1 MRTVYYIHSPW
12 RAKNNFCCFICV
24 SYGPYTLLQND
35 SFFTFI
41 TERIEYKLL
50 SLTYKVLTTT
60 QPPYSHNHISVQ
72 CPCSTRSSSV
82 VTLKFLPPS
91 SSSQNNWS
99 LFSLYFTLSL
109 ESAPFVSSSTS
120 FWYQFLHFRLT
131 YSFTHHFFL
140 FWFTTL
146 HIDNPPLSFTPG
158 IKPACFTNPT
168 PQFYF
173 FLSDCLCR
181 LLHGPFLLNYSV
193 FYFALFFIPAK
204 AREYVFTGVGLCGW
218 FVFVCLSVT
227 TITKILWTDLHQILC
242 EGSYG
247 EREDQVRVSLRSV
260 EGCGSNRQKK
270 SVNRRLFTK

>member
-1 MRTVYYIHSPW
+1 MGRGY
-12 RAKNNFCCFICV
+12 NENCV
-24 SYGPYTLLQND
+24 LYPQPLTCQKQFLLFYMCQLWALHVVTKRQ
-35 SFFTFI
+35 FFTFI

-60 QPPYSHNHISVQ
+60 QPPYFHNLISVQ
-72 CPCSTRSSSV
+72 CPRSTRSSSV

-193 FYFALFFIPAK
+193 YYFALFFIPAK

-218 FVFVCLSVT
+218 FVSVCLSVT

-247 EREDQVRVSLRSV
+247 VREDQVRVSLRSV
-260 EGCGSNRQKK
+260 EGCGSNRQKIP
-270 SVNRRLFTK
+270 